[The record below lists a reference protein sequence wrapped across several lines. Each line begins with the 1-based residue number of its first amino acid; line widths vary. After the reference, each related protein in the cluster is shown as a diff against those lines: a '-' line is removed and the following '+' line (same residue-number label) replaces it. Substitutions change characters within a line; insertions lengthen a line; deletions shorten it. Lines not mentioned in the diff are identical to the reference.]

1 MNGTARVREREYSRH
16 LPKESSLRT
25 YYTKFS
31 AEDWAGN
38 EYHYH
43 RDELRHPYAAIVMQ
57 TLHMLVNGKMS
68 ANTWGIIES
77 SITLDTE
84 SGDLILRSGAPYAG
98 EMLVLVATRRGD
110 TGYETL

>member
-1 MNGTARVREREYSRH
+1 MNGAKIRKREFSHH
-16 LPKESSLRT
+16 LPKASSLRS

-31 AEDWAGN
+31 AEDWSGN
-38 EYHYH
+38 EYRYH
-43 RDELRHPYAAIVMQ
+43 SDELRHPYAAIVGQ
-57 TLHMLVNGKMS
+57 TLHMLVRGKMS
-68 ANTWGIIES
+68 SNTWGIMES

-110 TGYETL
+110 AGYEAL